1 MTKKING
8 KVTSPLMSQK
18 FTRRF
23 YTYYYTLHF
32 TYLATIGS
40 SRHYLHRCHGTSSG
54 WH

>member
-1 MTKKING
+1 MTKKISG
-8 KVTSPLMSQK
+8 KVTSPLISQK

-23 YTYYYTLHF
+23 YTYYYILHF

-40 SRHYLHRCHGTSSG
+40 SRHFLHPCLDTSSG